1 MNYSKDKLTELLIN
15 TKSKIS
21 NLLSYTNQYYE
32 VDVSNKCITV
42 LSEDIDFKSL
52 LSLLFSNNDLPV
64 GVSYILIW
72 SNNTKIGILTRLS
85 DSEVQLVAPQSY
97 LSTGEV
103 LHE

>member
-52 LSLLFSNNDLPV
+52 LNLLFSNNDLSV
-64 GVSYILIW
+64 GVPYILIW
-72 SNNTKIGILTRLS
+72 SNNTKIGVLTRLS

-103 LHE
+103 SHE

>member
-52 LSLLFSNNDLPV
+52 LNLLFSNNDLSV
-64 GVSYILIW
+64 GVPYILIW

>member
-42 LSEDIDFKSL
+42 LSEDIDFDSL
-52 LSLLFSNNDLPV
+52 LSLLFSNNDLTI
-64 GVSYILIW
+64 GVPYILIW

-103 LHE
+103 SHE

>member
-21 NLLSYTNQYYE
+21 NLLSYTNQYYK

-64 GVSYILIW
+64 GVPYILTW
-72 SNNTKIGILTRLS
+72 SNNTKIGVLTRLS

-97 LSTGEV
+97 LNTGEV
-103 LHE
+103 SHE

>member
-1 MNYSKDKLTELLIN
+1 MNYSKGKLTELLIN

-64 GVSYILIW
+64 GVPYILIW
-72 SNNTKIGILTRLS
+72 SNNTKIGVLTRLS
-85 DSEVQLVAPQSY
+85 DSEVQLVASQSC

>member
-1 MNYSKDKLTELLIN
+1 MNYSNDKLTELLIN

-21 NLLSYTNQYYE
+21 NLLSYANQYYE

-64 GVSYILIW
+64 GVPYILIW
-72 SNNTKIGILTRLS
+72 SNNTKIGVLTRLS
-85 DSEVQLVAPQSY
+85 DSEVQLVASQSY

>member
-52 LSLLFSNNDLPV
+52 LNLLFSNNDLSV
-64 GVSYILIW
+64 GVPYILIW
-72 SNNTKIGILTRLS
+72 SNNTKIGVLTRLS

-103 LHE
+103 PHE

>member
-21 NLLSYTNQYYE
+21 NLLSYTNHYYE

-52 LSLLFSNNDLPV
+52 LSLLFSNNDLTV
-64 GVSYILIW
+64 GVPYILIW
-72 SNNTKIGILTRLS
+72 SNNTKIGVLTRLS
-85 DSEVQLVAPQSY
+85 DSEVQLVASQSY

-103 LHE
+103 SHE

>member
-1 MNYSKDKLTELLIN
+1 MNYSKGKLTELLIN

-52 LSLLFSNNDLPV
+52 LSLLFSNNDLTI
-64 GVSYILIW
+64 GVPYILIW

>member
-1 MNYSKDKLTELLIN
+1 MNYSKGKLTELLIN

-21 NLLSYTNQYYE
+21 NLLSYANQYYE

-64 GVSYILIW
+64 GVPYILIW

>member
-1 MNYSKDKLTELLIN
+1 MNYSKNKLTELLIN

-52 LSLLFSNNDLPV
+52 LILLSSNNDLPV
-64 GVSYILIW
+64 GVPY
-72 SNNTKIGILTRLS
+72 T
-85 DSEVQLVAPQSY
+85 
-97 LSTGEV
+97 
-103 LHE
+103 